1 MITTSFRNKILRLM
15 TAQEK
20 KIETSGKCYLG
31 FSTTTPN
38 EAGGNFT
45 EPSAAANP
53 SYKRVQ
59 LNINVD
65 SSGTVMTYTNL
76 WGEVSDGAVSNAK
89 EISTPECREADG
101 WGTFT
106 HFGIFETETGGT
118 PILFDLLTDPDG
130 SPDEDGIYPAKPLTV
145 TEGHVATF
153 AIGSLRL
160 MLK

>member
-1 MITTSFRNKILRLM
+1 MIATSFRNKILRLI
-15 TAQEK
+15 TAQDK
-20 KIETSGKCYLG
+20 KIETTGKCYLG

-38 EAGGNFT
+38 AAGGNFT
-45 EPSAAANP
+45 EPTSAAHP

-65 SSGTVMTYTNL
+65 SNGTVMTYTNL
-76 WGEVSDGAVSNAK
+76 WGTVADGSVSNAK
-89 EISTPECREADG
+89 EISTPQCREADG

-130 SPDEDGIYPAKPLTV
+130 EADENGIYPAKTLTV
-145 TEGHVATF
+145 TEGHCSTF
-153 AIGSLRL
+153 AIGTLRL
-160 MLK
+160 QLT